1 MKTMM
6 LAFLILIL
14 VLISVGFTPIA
25 CSVEYSAN
33 VIEDEISVESY
44 GKSVYAKTN
53 TRSAWKALD
62 EPDNRGAILFRNAKV
77 AIELEEM
84 IPACK
89 DVSIRVRKIGFRTV
103 NLDVA
108 VSPDGTSWTT
118 IGSDTCNTRRWTE
131 YNFNGDFGDVRY
143 IKVTKSGAW
152 WKPGLMGLD
161 AVYAKN

>member
-6 LAFLILIL
+6 LASLIL
-14 VLISVGFTPIA
+14 VLISIGLTPIA
-25 CSVEYSAN
+25 CGVEYSAN

-89 DVSIRVRKIGFRTV
+89 DVSVWVRNIGFRTV

-118 IGSDTCNTRRWTE
+118 IGSDTCNTRRWTG
-131 YNFNGDFGDVRY
+131 YDFNGDFGDVRY
-143 IKVTKSGAW
+143 IKVTKSGVW